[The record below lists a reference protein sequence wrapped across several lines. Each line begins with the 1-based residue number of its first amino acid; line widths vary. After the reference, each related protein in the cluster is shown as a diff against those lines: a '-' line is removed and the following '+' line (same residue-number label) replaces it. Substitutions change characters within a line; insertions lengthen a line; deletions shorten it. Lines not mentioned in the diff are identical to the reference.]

1 MQLIDSELDRS
12 QTVSFANCRRIS
24 EILPSVL
31 AQYGLTINESAE
43 ESTTMSVHV
52 GGLIAEWSETSSGTA
67 ALCSASS

>member
-31 AQYGLTINESAE
+31 AQYGLTMN
-43 ESTTMSVHV
+43 
-52 GGLIAEWSETSSGTA
+52 
-67 ALCSASS
+67 